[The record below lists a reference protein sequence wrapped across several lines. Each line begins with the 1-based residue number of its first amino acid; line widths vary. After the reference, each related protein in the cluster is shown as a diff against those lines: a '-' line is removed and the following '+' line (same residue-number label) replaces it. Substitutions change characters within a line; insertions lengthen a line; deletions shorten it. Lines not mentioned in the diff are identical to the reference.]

1 MVAPEAGWHTKFEVD
16 ALGHHPENELPGLIA
31 EEAAARDAIEAIR
44 AELNEAIEA
53 HRELRMAAEAAG
65 ATGFP
70 TDEDPVVP
78 ATDGATPPSRREVL
92 QRALKEVR
100 ILPFYQPQIGLVS
113 GSLVGFEAQA
123 RWITPDRELL
133 MPEVFLPWFERA
145 GLDPEF
151 AIHMVETVLHQ
162 TARWRKDG
170 FVVPPVSLPLPAAL
184 LAGEPETEA
193 LRWILMDNGM
203 QQNDLKFEVAENALR
218 GRHVS
223 RIRHS
228 IMRLSDDGAKIS
240 LSGFDVHYEV
250 LRQIRDLPF
259 DEVKLGGDLV
269 AAVGSDPVSEVA
281 VEGLAK
287 VARTLGLT
295 LVAEGI
301 DNASQAE
308 FLRNVGCSVGQGMH
322 FGTAREADLARSSLR
337 SLGGRIPAA

>member
-1 MVAPEAGWHTKFEVD
+1 MAVPEAGLNAEYEEGV
-16 ALGHHPENELPGLIA
+16 LGRQPEAELPELIA
-31 EEAAARDAIEAIR
+31 AEAAARDSVEALR
-44 AELNEAIEA
+44 AELNDAIEA
-53 HRELRMAAEAAG
+53 HREIRMAAEAAG
-65 ATGFP
+65 ASGLP
-70 TDEDPVVP
+70 TDDLPVAP
-78 ATDGATPPSRREVL
+78 APDDDVQPSRHEVL

-113 GSLVGFEAQA
+113 GSLVGFEAVG

-133 MPEVFLPWFERA
+133 MPDVFLPWFERA

-151 AIHMVETVLHQ
+151 TIHMVETVLHQ

-170 FVVPPVSLPLPAAL
+170 FAVPPVSLPLPSTL

-203 QQNDLKFEVAENALR
+203 QRNDLKFEVAEGALR
-218 GRHVS
+218 GRHVG

-228 IMRLSDDGAKIS
+228 IMRLSEDGAKIS
-240 LSGFDVHYEV
+240 LSGFGVHYEV

-259 DEVKLGGDLV
+259 DEVKIGGDLV
-269 AAVGSDPVSEVA
+269 AAVGRDPVSEVA

-301 DNASQAE
+301 ESPSQAE

-322 FGTAREADLARSSLR
+322 FGAAREADLARTSLR